1 MRRIAVMYAGEFVE
15 MGKTEDIIFSP
26 VHPYSQALMQSILV
40 PEIGI
45 KGKNFLI
52 YRDHLLILRKPLRG
66 CRFADRCFLVTED
79 CRKEDI
85 EMMKLGEREV
95 RGIRA
100 NYIMAQKEKVVP
112 HV

>member
-1 MRRIAVMYAGEFVE
+1 MYAGEFVE

-45 KGKNFLI
+45 KGKKLPNLPGSPP
-52 YRDHLLILRKPLRG
+52 DLRKPLRG

-95 RGIRA
+95 RCIRA